1 MTTVMSRPVSAP
13 GKSII
18 ERLNFFTALAL
29 GVISA
34 IVVWRLTLAFLPQD
48 SEGARLFTRE
58 DKITLLSM
66 IAWFVGFMTGIGV
79 KKITPCMPH
88 PIVVQVLS

>member
-1 MTTVMSRPVSAP
+1 MTTLTQHKAVAP

-18 ERLNFFTALAL
+18 EKLNVFTALAL

-34 IVVWRLTLAFLPQD
+34 IVVWRLSLAFLPEE
-48 SEGARLFTRE
+48 SESARLFSRE

-66 IAWFVGFMTGIGV
+66 CAWFVGFMTGIGALV
-79 KKITPCMPH
+79 GPFRWLM
-88 PIVVQVLS
+88 